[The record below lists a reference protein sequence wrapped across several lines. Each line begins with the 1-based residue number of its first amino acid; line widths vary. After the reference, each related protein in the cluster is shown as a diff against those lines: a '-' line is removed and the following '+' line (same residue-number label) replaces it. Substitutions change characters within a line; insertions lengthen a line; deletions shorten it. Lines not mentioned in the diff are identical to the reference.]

1 MTSTPVI
8 LLLLRS
14 GQSSDRPSG
23 ITIQAGQLA
32 LDFGAADPGL
42 YFEDSAGSIAKIG
55 PPSYGTTAPNA
66 TPVGLAGNYPGE
78 LWTDTSTGSG
88 FLRVWNGASFA
99 NMNVAFATNAGTAIQ
114 TSSSPIASGAV
125 LASGSL
131 GSVLASGAL
140 GAISASGAL
149 GATLASGSLGA
160 TLASGSLGA
169 VLASGALSALVASGS
184 VGGSVFASGSAGA
197 VLASGALGS
206 ITASGTP
213 IASGALGAVLASG
226 ALGSVLASGALL
238 ASGVEA
244 GAGISISGLPA
255 SSTTPSGALI
265 YNAIPSGT
273 QGSGLYVRVYT
284 DWVKLF

>member
-55 PPSYGTTAPNA
+55 PPSYGTTAPNS

-99 NMNVAFATNAGTAIQ
+99 NMNVAFATNAGTANQ
-114 TSSSPIASGAV
+114 SSSSPIASGAV

-140 GAISASGAL
+140 GAISASGAI
-149 GATLASGSLGA
+149 
-160 TLASGSLGA
+160 LASGSLGA

-213 IASGALGAVLASG
+213 IASGALGTVLASG
-226 ALGSVLASGALL
+226 ALGSVLASGALV
-238 ASGVEA
+238 ASGVGA

-255 SSTTPSGALI
+255 SSATPSGALI

>member
-55 PPSYGTTAPNA
+55 PPSYGATAPNS

-140 GAISASGAL
+140 GAISASGAI
-149 GATLASGSLGA
+149 
-160 TLASGSLGA
+160 LASGSLGA

-213 IASGALGAVLASG
+213 IASGALGTVLASG
-226 ALGSVLASGALL
+226 ALGSVLASGALV
-238 ASGVEA
+238 ASGVGA

-255 SSTTPSGALI
+255 SSATPSGALI

>member
-55 PPSYGTTAPNA
+55 PPSYGATAPNS

-88 FLRVWNGASFA
+88 FLRVWTGASFA

-114 TSSSPIASGAV
+114 SSSTPIASGAV

-149 GATLASGSLGA
+149 GATLASGA
-160 TLASGSLGA
+160 LGA

-226 ALGSVLASGALL
+226 ALGSVLASGSLV
-238 ASGVEA
+238 ASGVGA

-255 SSTTPSGALI
+255 SSATPSGALI

>member
-160 TLASGSLGA
+160 